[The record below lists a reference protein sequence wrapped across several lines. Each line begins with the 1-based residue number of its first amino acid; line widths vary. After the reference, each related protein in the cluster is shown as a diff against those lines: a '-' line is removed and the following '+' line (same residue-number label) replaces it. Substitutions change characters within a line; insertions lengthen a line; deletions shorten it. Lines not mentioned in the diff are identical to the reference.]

1 MSRTKQKPSD
11 QQRRHTEI
19 IAKLKEWIAA
29 RTPLQIASEGYG
41 IFSIRPLK
49 GDSGDDVMTM
59 RTRQGLVSI
68 TGLSPRLRQEARK
81 AEVIFPKDFSPE
93 TLTGKK
99 PQP

>member
-81 AEVIFPKDFSPE
+81 AEVIFTKDFSPE